1 MQTTDSNWERFRK
14 KVHIIIYG
22 TNTFAGK
29 LFDLVLLGVILLSV
43 VLVMLESVK
52 ELDNKYHDLLYYS
65 EWIITIFFTIEYIL
79 RIVSIKKPLQ
89 YIFSFYGI
97 IDLISI
103 LPMYLSFFVPQT
115 KILSIVRA
123 LRLLRLFRILNLA
136 HFTGQASNLRL
147 ALKASQSKIIVF
159 IYFVLVISILL
170 GALMFVIESPE
181 SGFTSIPRSIY
192 WCIVT
197 LTTVGYGDI
206 APVTTIGQ
214 IIATFVMIL
223 GYGIIAVPTGIV
235 SAELANKSKNYATKN
250 PCGNC
255 GTEDH
260 RENAKYCYQC
270 GNNLLDE

>member
-1 MQTTDSNWERFRK
+1 MEETNSNWEKFQK
-14 KVHIIIYG
+14 KVHVIIYG

-29 LFDLVLLGVILLSV
+29 LFDLILLGLILLSV

-52 ELDNKYHDLLYYS
+52 ELDNKYHNLLYYS
-65 EWIITIFFTIEYIL
+65 EWIITVFFTIEYIL
-79 RIVSIKKPLQ
+79 RIISIKKPLK

-103 LPMYLSFFVPQT
+103 LPMYLSFIFPRT

-136 HFTGQASNLRL
+136 HFTGQASNLKL

-170 GALMFVIESPE
+170 GALMFVIEGPK

-214 IIATFVMIL
+214 IIATLVMIL

-235 SAELANKSKNYATKN
+235 SAEFANKARNSNPKN
-250 PCGNC
+250 PCSSC

-260 RENAKYCYQC
+260 RDNAKFCYHC
-270 GNNLLDE
+270 GNILTDV